1 MKALGNCYDVFV
13 RRMRLFG
20 YILHLPVGQ
29 HPVAR
34 DRPMSATRFGPR
46 PLRSVQVLWVYR
58 DFMGQI

>member
-1 MKALGNCYDVFV
+1 MKALGNCYDVYCETHEIIWV
-13 RRMRLFG
+13 HIAPPCGAASR
-20 YILHLPVGQ
+20 
-29 HPVAR
+29 AR